1 VAERQHDVVV
11 IGGGPAGVNAA
22 LECKDINLDVVLLEA
37 GAALGG
43 QLPEISHPVRNVATG
58 WYADGPALQAGLQ
71 STAALLGNRVLLE
84 HPVHTASLDEGWV
97 EAGGQ
102 RLHGRALLIACG
114 TAPQRLPVAVN
125 GAFGGDITYQVE
137 NDPDRFTGRPVVVV
151 GGGDSATLDALFLAQ
166 TASSVILVHRSEALT
181 ARHDIIALVRA
192 DTGIEDLPGWEVESV
207 HGAERLEGV
216 GLVHPATGDR
226 RTVPAGGLV
235 VKISRD
241 PCTTAFR
248 GQLDL
253 DRRGFVLADSELRT
267 SRPGVFAAGDVV
279 SGAYWRVAN
288 ALGHGSLVS
297 RTILRYLQD
306 GPQTGPGSRDRSRDS
321 PVS

>member
-1 VAERQHDVVV
+1 MTERQHDVVV

-22 LECKDINLDVVLLEA
+22 LECKDINLDVLLLEA
-37 GAALGG
+37 GTALGG

-58 WYADGPALQAGLQ
+58 RYADGPALQAGLQ
-71 STAALLGNRVLLE
+71 STAALLGPRVLLE
-84 HPVHTASLDEGWV
+84 HSVHTASLDEGWV

-102 RLHGRALLIACG
+102 RLHGRALLIASG
-114 TAPQRLPVAVN
+114 TTPQHLPVAVN

-137 NDPDRFTGRPVVVV
+137 SDPDRFIGRPVVVV

-166 TASSVILVHRSEALT
+166 TASSVLLVHRSEALT
-181 ARHDIIALVRA
+181 ARHDIVALVRA
-192 DTGIEDLPGWEVESV
+192 NKGIEDLPGWEVESV
-207 HGAERLEGV
+207 HGAEHLEGV

-241 PCTTAFR
+241 PCTTVFR

-279 SGAYWRVAN
+279 SGAYWRVAT

-306 GPQTGPGSRDRSRDS
+306 GPSSREPSGDRPAS
-321 PVS
+321 